1 MSSRVAAAGAEYFEE
16 ATAEAVTETV
26 AVRKAMQRAAQAPQQ
41 AAAQLDA
48 AKKSLLAARDAY
60 RRAEATVFFVDPESL
75 EELRAQP
82 DPMHAGSSAPESSR
96 MQDVAAS
103 LDKMDELLQQPL
115 DEARADALLAEAG
128 DLAEAIDEL
137 EAGLRGL
144 AEAWEDGNGDN
155 FRSAYFLSSP
165 PAAVARVFQGL
176 LALSGDVLPG
186 KLADEANEP
195 SEISARVAAMK
206 EVYLGGDADSADSV
220 SLHALV
226 QQASPVQAA
235 LTRAS
240 LARSSAL
247 AGVLELSPQDA
258 QIRQQLDAA
267 LADTTRQLTSAARSL
282 GIVIVESHQP

>member
-16 ATAEAVTETV
+16 ATAEAVTETA

-60 RRAEATVFFVDPESL
+60 RRAEATVFFVDPESP

-96 MQDVAAS
+96 MQDVADS

-186 KLADEANEP
+186 KLAEEASEP